1 MIRNHRVGDKTM
13 QIKLM
18 QMPDR
23 VHRALER
30 SRSTLLLTGALLV
43 SVLLS
48 ACSGDGTETEAQG
61 NAVEDMPQLDVYLTR
76 TCGCCGGWVEHSQA
90 GGFNSLR
97 NYVDQDQLN
106 REKAERGISPRLQ
119 SCHTAVSEEGYVFE
133 GHIPARVI
141 HEFLESPPENAIGL
155 AVPGMAIG
163 SPGLEM
169 GDRFDPYD
177 VLLISDDGSTEVYT
191 HIASAD
197 QQ

>member
-1 MIRNHRVGDKTM
+1 
-13 QIKLM
+13 
-18 QMPDR
+18 MPTQLLSVLDIAFR
-23 VHRALER
+23 LF
-30 SRSTLLLTGALLV
+30 SRSGRTLALSGALLV
-43 SVLLS
+43 SAVLT
-48 ACSGDGTETEAQG
+48 ACSGESAG
-61 NAVEDMPQLDVYLTR
+61 NAQNSTAGAMANNGDMPQLEVYLTR

-90 GGFNSLR
+90 EGFDSLR

-106 REKAERGISPRLQ
+106 QEKADRGIAPRLQ

-141 HEFLESPPENAIGL
+141 HDFLESPPDNAIGL
-155 AVPGMAIG
+155 AVPGMPIG
-163 SPGLEM
+163 SPGMEM

-177 VLLISDDGSTEVYT
+177 VLLIHDDGSTEVYT

>member
-1 MIRNHRVGDKTM
+1 MRINMMLVPDMIPRLLSRSG
-13 QIKLM
+13 
-18 QMPDR
+18 
-23 VHRALER
+23 RALV
-30 SRSTLLLTGALLV
+30 LTAALLV
-43 SVLLS
+43 TAVLS
-48 ACSGDGTETEAQG
+48 ACSGESTGTAQSGQG
-61 NAVEDMPQLDVYLTR
+61 NTAGAMSDNGDMPQLEVYLTR

-90 GGFNSLR
+90 EGFDSLR

-106 REKAERGISPRLQ
+106 QEKLERGISPRLQ

-141 HEFLESPPENAIGL
+141 HEFLESPPDNAIGL
-155 AVPGMAIG
+155 AVPGMPIG
-163 SPGLEM
+163 SPGMEM

-177 VLLISDDGSTEVYT
+177 VLLIQEDGSTEVYT